1 MRDRYLLVAAIGLIL
16 YFLPFV
22 ISGKKSNFIIHDSL
36 DSNLV
41 HYVVLARE
49 GKVFSLPKTIVE
61 TQMGGLPRM
70 YYPTGLNV
78 LAFLTTVAQPITAF
92 ILTFIL
98 VHLIAFVGMYLL
110 LKQHFLKE
118 AEFSAIVV
126 FSAFCFSIVPFYT
139 VYGISAAGVPL
150 LSYAFLNLRMSK
162 AHRIEFLIIGLF
174 PFYSSLLLVGI
185 FALLLLSVVVLVD
198 YLNGKLV
205 IRDFILGIGLLTCSY
220 VLVEHQL
227 FYQFFFNADVV
238 SHRSEFVL
246 EQFEFTTVIERA
258 EFLFYNSQYHASS
271 PPGFIFTILAL
282 AVILGIS
289 LKHKDTS
296 LLIFLFLC
304 NVSFAFIYGL
314 FNWEM
319 MDAIWRSFPLTGQI
333 QWNRFYFLSPAIWFL
348 QLALAIRIIKEST
361 NYSKVSTAFAFFLCS
376 YQLYFVWK
384 SNVEYRET
392 SYNLFSKQPIGW
404 SFDSFYDEQLFD
416 SIKAAIS
423 KPLNSYRVGSIGMH
437 PSVAQFNGFK
447 TIDGYMASYPLT
459 YKREFRKVLGP
470 EIDRNEV
477 LRKYFDEWGSRCYL
491 FSNELGFNLAVEK
504 NTIPILNDLRLD
516 FESGPGVDYILSA
529 VEIKD
534 PEKMRLKSRGV
545 FERSN
550 SRWRIFLYETQSRNQ
565 LF

>member
-22 ISGKKSNFIIHDSL
+22 ISGKKSNILIHDNL
-36 DSNLV
+36 DSIFAN
-41 HYVVLARE
+41 YVVLARE
-49 GKVFSLPKTIVE
+49 GKVFSLPNTIVE
-61 TQMGGLPRM
+61 SPMSGLPRM
-70 YYPTGLNV
+70 YFPTGMSV
-78 LAFLTTVAQPITAF
+78 LAVLCMVAQPITAY
-92 ILTFIL
+92 LLNFIL
-98 VHLIAFVGMYLL
+98 VHLIAFVGMYML

-118 AEFSAIVV
+118 TEFSAIAV

-174 PFYSSLLLVGI
+174 PFYSSLFLVGI
-185 FALLLLSVVVLVD
+185 FALLILSVVVLVD
-198 YLNGKLV
+198 YMNNKLV

-227 FYQFFFNADVV
+227 FYQFFFNAGEL
-238 SHRSEFVL
+238 SHRSEMVL

-271 PPGFIFTILAL
+271 PPGFVFTILAL

-296 LLIFLFLC
+296 ILIFLFLC

-314 FNWEM
+314 YNWEM
-319 MDAIWRSFPLTGQI
+319 MDAVWRSFPLTGQI

-361 NYSKVSTAFAFFLCS
+361 NYSRASTAFVFFLCM

-404 SFDSFYDEQLFD
+404 SFDSFFDEQLFG

-423 KPLNSYRVGSIGMH
+423 RPLNSYRVGSIGMH
-437 PSVAQFNGFK
+437 PSVAQYNGFQ

-459 YKREFRKVLGP
+459 YKGEFRKILGP
-470 EIDRNEV
+470 EINRNET

-491 FSNELGFNLAVEK
+491 FSSELVFNLAVEK
-504 NTIPILNDLRLD
+504 NTVSTLNDLRLD
-516 FESGPGVDYILSA
+516 FENGPVVDFILSA

-534 PEKMRLKSRGV
+534 PERLHLKQQGV

-550 SRWRIFLYETQSRNQ
+550 SRWRIFLYETQPRN
-565 LF
+565 